1 MERTVSPR
9 GGRHGALTPRPSDV
23 ASAAPIAARACA
35 VCAWSEPKARAER
48 TLYALTAPFHQI
60 PFLHLPGVDHSQVSG
75 REQWLPGPRGL
86 LSGGS
91 RVGMFWGGCHTSCL
105 ALACVDLSTL
115 PPRPPLSRGK
125 RAVRKAATRLQVPLL
140 WQPNEKVGLGG
151 VGGQGRVSQDEMMR
165 TPVLV

>member
-1 MERTVSPR
+1 MGPGEWREPSLPGVDATALSPQ
-9 GGRHGALTPRPSDV
+9 GPVTLPLLP
-23 ASAAPIAARACA
+23 
-35 VCAWSEPKARAER
+35 VCAWSEPKARVER
-48 TLYALTAPFHQI
+48 TLYALTTPFHQI

-115 PPRPPLSRGK
+115 PPRPPLSRGR